1 MPRVSLTATVRTL
14 DGRLTTIHELSKQGL
29 IRWERVE
36 NWHSRKGNGT
46 RVACFA
52 TMPDGGSW
60 EISEYAYEGRI
71 AAQQKRNEAA

>member
-36 NWHSRKGNGT
+36 NFHSPKPR
-46 RVACFA
+46 RRPAFFA
-52 TMPDGGSW
+52 TMPDGGCW

-71 AAQQKRNEAA
+71 AAQQKRDEVA